1 MAAAQ
6 EQVTPKHDEV
16 KFPLVPS
23 KCDAVEV
30 PNIINAPAA
39 KRHCTRAAR
48 YDQQGPRNAIIL
60 SLDAAM
66 RGECRRRLYV
76 HPIAWTPYHLE
87 LLGVHFR
94 LAKKPLR
101 RQGSGDAQVGS
112 HVDDKQRRATNLPR
126 DVKDGLRAI
135 ECLVGWGEDL
145 QRIAMATLLQS
156 YGLTRTRNRDRI
168 EMQSRGETVCRLHV
182 QGVWTAKTEG
192 QMMIS
197 TNFDAISKTRHKWVH
212 GGKQRA
218 SQNYGAGF
226 VVRLKKEKA
235 LQPIIA
241 FKDPYICSLLI
252 ALAQAHRRSSPEAPG
267 WKVLLLAVGGVGA
280 LQLYCYQSWVP
291 AAFLRK
297 LDEPST
303 AVACP
308 DVVIRI
314 STISLATPQDAAR
327 RIWEI
332 LHKDELV

>member
-1 MAAAQ
+1 MINKMVHMAAAQ
-6 EQVTPKHDEV
+6 EQFTPDHDKV

-30 PNIINAPAA
+30 PNIIKAPAA

-48 YDQQGPRNAIIL
+48 HDQRGRRNAIIL

-66 RGECRRRLYV
+66 RGQCRRRLYV

-94 LAKKPLR
+94 FAKKPLS
-101 RQGSGDAQVGS
+101 RQGKGDSQAGS
-112 HVDDKQRRATNLPR
+112 HADVKQSRATELPW

-156 YGLTRTRNRDRI
+156 YGLTRT
-168 EMQSRGETVCRLHV
+168 
-182 QGVWTAKTEG
+182 
-192 QMMIS
+192 
-197 TNFDAISKTRHKWVH
+197 
-212 GGKQRA
+212 
-218 SQNYGAGF
+218 SQNYGAAF

-235 LQPIIA
+235 LQPTIA
-241 FKDPYICSLLI
+241 FQDPYICSLLI

-280 LQLYCYQSWVP
+280 LRLYCYQSWVP

-303 AVACP
+303 AVACL

-314 STISLATPQDAAR
+314 LTISLATP
-327 RIWEI
+327 
-332 LHKDELV
+332 